1 MQKNFLCKRTFY
13 AKGLFMQND
22 ILWKRHL
29 SNRTLARNELMAC
42 RVIWTV
48 QKHFL
53 IVSKYVIGGIEI
65 CIWIS
70 CECKYK
76 YSCNRISTRKLIV
89 KYYLRERVFV
99 EFYIISAG
107 IVFRCLS
114 RHISFGTK
122 TSKGK
127 NCGLFS

>member
-1 MQKNFLCKRTFY
+1 MNSTKTFLDCFKVR
-13 AKGLFMQND
+13 
-22 ILWKRHL
+22 
-29 SNRTLARNELMAC
+29 
-42 RVIWTV
+42 
-48 QKHFL
+48 
-53 IVSKYVIGGIEI
+53 IGGIEI

-89 KYYLRERVFV
+89 KYYFRERVFV
-99 EFYIISAG
+99 EFNIISAG

-127 NCGLFS
+127 NYGLFSQNIAFDLNFLKAYKLGSCNLLITFSKIVLIY